1 MPVGREIA
9 GAGARDEDN
18 GSIIVVLATD
28 APLLPHQLKRMAR
41 RVPLGLA
48 RDGAI
53 ASNGSGDIFIAFST
67 ANANAGRTEG
77 TVSLTMLPN
86 DRIDPLFAAAVQSV
100 EEAVVNAMI
109 AAETMT
115 GANGRTVHALPHAE
129 LQRILRK
136 YGRLTDPTPYR
147 RTAEAAQGSEA
158 RKPPIACQ

>member
-9 GAGARDEDN
+9 GDRGARRPRTD

-67 ANANAGRTEG
+67 ANPNAGRTEG

-136 YGRLTDPTPYR
+136 YGRLTDPAPTVGR
-147 RTAEAAQGSEA
+147 
-158 RKPPIACQ
+158 